1 MRAETVP
8 NSATEASAA
17 AQDTPGAPIETISAQ
32 NGGSVAGN
40 MFYFKQW
47 LVVRGPEAS
56 SSAID
61 MAKSDQPIMIGKY
74 AGDRLYD
81 GAAASYVSLDD
92 LAALV
97 EDGQD
102 FMVHDAKTGEDVTR
116 SVLNQIIIE
125 RHHHG

>member
-1 MRAETVP
+1 
-8 NSATEASAA
+8 
-17 AQDTPGAPIETISAQ
+17 
-32 NGGSVAGN
+32 
-40 MFYFKQW
+40 
-47 LVVRGPEAS
+47 
-56 SSAID
+56 
-61 MAKSDQPIMIGKY
+61 MAKSEQPIMIRKY
-74 AGDRLYD
+74 AGDRLYV

-97 EDGQD
+97 EDGED